1 MHVEEARQAYPN
13 AVLAIHPEAPPEV
26 VELADFVGSTKQIID
41 FCTQSENQEFIIG
54 TEEGILHQLR
64 NKNPDKQF
72 YMLKYRFI
80 CPNMKKTSLE
90 NLYESLRDMKH
101 EITLDEETIKK
112 ASLSLERMLN
122 VK

>member
-1 MHVEEARQAYPN
+1 M
-13 AVLAIHPEAPPEV
+13 
-26 VELADFVGSTKQIID
+26 
-41 FCTQSENQEFIIG
+41 
-54 TEEGILHQLR
+54 HQLKK
-64 NKNPDKQF
+64 KNPNKEF

-80 CPNMKKTSLE
+80 CPNMKKTNLE
-90 NLYESLRDMKH
+90 NLYEALRDMKH